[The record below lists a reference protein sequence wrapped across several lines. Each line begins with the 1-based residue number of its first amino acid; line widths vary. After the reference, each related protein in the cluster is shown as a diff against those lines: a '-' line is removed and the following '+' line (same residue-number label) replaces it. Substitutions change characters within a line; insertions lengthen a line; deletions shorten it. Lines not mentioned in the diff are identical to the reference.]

1 MAILVCKIKSV
12 IQDIKQ
18 AYGVT
23 VTHRNATN
31 AAALWFPSYY
41 DLPIAAKDFMR
52 SKTKIPQVNL
62 LGKKTEEY

>member
-23 VTHRNATN
+23 VTHKDATN
-31 AAALWFPSYY
+31 TAALWFSSYY
-41 DLPIAAKDFMR
+41 DLPKAAKDFMR
-52 SKTKIPQVNL
+52 SKTKVPQINL